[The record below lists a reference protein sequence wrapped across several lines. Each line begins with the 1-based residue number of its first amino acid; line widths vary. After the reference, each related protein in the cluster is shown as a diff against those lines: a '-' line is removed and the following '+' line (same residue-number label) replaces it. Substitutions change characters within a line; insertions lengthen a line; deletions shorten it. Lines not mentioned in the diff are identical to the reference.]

1 MGEDQGMHFDE
12 LYVRDFTQSEI
23 HIMCNALGTVRQFV
37 GGNTFMIVGSKTGEM
52 DALNTKLHAVDRY
65 LSAPI
70 PALIPVKLTRAEI
83 TILENTLAAAPLTIP
98 DYDFQTF
105 MGVEEQ
111 EVAAVL
117 ARVVEVKATLPPE

>member
-1 MGEDQGMHFDE
+1 MHFDE
-12 LYVRDFTQSEI
+12 LYVRDFTQNEI
-23 HIMCNALGTVRQFV
+23 HIMCNALGAVRQFA

>member
-12 LYVRDFTQSEI
+12 LYVRDFTQNEI
-23 HIMCNALGTVRQFV
+23 WIMGSAVRSVGHFA
-37 GGNTFMIVGSKTGEM
+37 GGNAFVVVGSRRSDME
-52 DALNTKLHAVDRY
+52 ALHRKLVDVDRY
-65 LSAPI
+65 LKVPI

-105 MGVEEQ
+105 MGVEGQ